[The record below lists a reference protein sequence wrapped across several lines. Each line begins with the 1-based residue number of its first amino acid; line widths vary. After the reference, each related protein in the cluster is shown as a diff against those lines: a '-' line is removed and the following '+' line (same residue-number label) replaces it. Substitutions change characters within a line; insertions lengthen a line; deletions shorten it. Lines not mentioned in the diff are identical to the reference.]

1 MARNPTIADV
11 AAHAGVSKGTVSFV
25 LNGRAGVAN
34 ATKERVLASV
44 DELGWIPNRKAR
56 SLSSSRADA
65 LGMVLARDPVL
76 LGSDPFFAPFI
87 AGVESVLAPLGQS
100 LLMRF
105 VSGDAAEEAAYRTL
119 AAEKH
124 VDGVILS
131 DLRRADPR
139 IALARELGLPAVTLN
154 RPTVRSD
161 FPAACVDDKTG
172 IAAAVGHLVGL
183 GHTRIAHVGGPDLY
197 LHATGRRRAWERA
210 MRAHGLRPADFVAA
224 DFTAAGG
231 AAATRTLLA
240 APKSRPTAVIYANDL
255 MAIAGMAV
263 AQQLGLEVPG
273 DLSIVGFD
281 DAELSAYLHPALTT
295 VRTDAFG
302 FGRVAAETLLAAIEG
317 GPPADRELPAAQLV
331 VRDST
336 AQARERQRS

>member
-1 MARNPTIADV
+1 MPRRPTIDDV

-25 LNGRAGVAN
+25 FNGRAGVAQS
-34 ATKERVLASV
+34 TKERVLASV
-44 DELGWIPNRKAR
+44 EELDWTPHRRAR
-56 SLSSSRADA
+56 SLSTSRADA
-65 LGMVLARDPVL
+65 LGLVLARDPVL
-76 LGSDPFFAPFI
+76 LGADPFFAPFI
-87 AGVESVLAPLGQS
+87 GGVESVLAPLGQS

-105 VSGDAAEEAAYRTL
+105 VAGDAAEQTAYQTL
-119 AAEKH
+119 SRESH
-124 VDGVILS
+124 VDGVILA

-154 RPTVRSD
+154 RPTVRSE
-161 FPAACVDDKTG
+161 FPAVCVDDKAG
-172 IAAAVGHLVGL
+172 IAAAVAHLAEL
-183 GHTRIAHVGGPDLY
+183 GHTHIAHVGGPEVY

-210 MRAHGLRPADFVAA
+210 MRRHGLEPTDFIAA

-231 AAATRTLLA
+231 AAATRTLLNA
-240 APKSRPTAVIYANDL
+240 TQRPTAVIYANDL
-255 MAIAGMAV
+255 MAISGMAA
-263 AQQLGLEVPG
+263 AQQLGLEVPA

-302 FGRVAAETLLAAIEG
+302 FGVAAAQTLLTVIEG

-336 AQARERQRS
+336 AWAGERQKP

>member
-1 MARNPTIADV
+1 MPRRPTIADV

-25 LNGRAGVAN
+25 LNGRAGVADT
-34 ATKERVLASV
+34 TKQRVLASV
-44 DELGWIPNRKAR
+44 EELGWIPNRQAR
-56 SLSSSRADA
+56 SLSTSRAEA
-65 LGMVLARDPVL
+65 LGMVLLRDPML

-87 AGVESVLAPLGQS
+87 AGVESALAPLGQS
-100 LLMRF
+100 LLLRF
-105 VSGDAAEEAAYRTL
+105 VADEAAEQAAYRTL
-119 AAEKH
+119 ATEKH

-131 DLRRADPR
+131 DLRKADPR
-139 IALARELGLPAVTLN
+139 VALARELGLPAVTLN
-154 RPTVRSD
+154 RPTVRSE
-161 FPAACVDDKTG
+161 FPAAIVDDKAGVAT
-172 IAAAVGHLVGL
+172 AVDHLVGL
-183 GHTRIAHVGGPDLY
+183 GHTRIAHIGGPDVY

-210 MRAHGLRPADFVAA
+210 MRRHGLRPSGFAAA

-231 AAATRTLLA
+231 AAATRSVLA
-240 APKSRPTAVIYANDL
+240 AKRPPTAVIFANDL

-263 AQQLGLEVPG
+263 AQQLGMDVPG

-302 FGRVAAETLLAAIEG
+302 FGRVAAETLLASIEG
-317 GPPADRELPAAQLV
+317 GPTADRELPAAQLV

-336 AQARERQRS
+336 AQARERQRP

>member
-1 MARNPTIADV
+1 MSRRPTIADV

-25 LNGRAGVAN
+25 LNDRAGVAD
-34 ATKERVLASV
+34 TTRQRVLASV
-44 DELGWIPNRKAR
+44 QELGWIPNRQAR
-56 SLSSSRADA
+56 SLSTSRAEA
-65 LGMVLARDPVL
+65 IGMVLLRDPVL

-87 AGVESVLAPLGQS
+87 AGVESALAPLGQS
-100 LLMRF
+100 LLLRF
-105 VSGDAAEEAAYRTL
+105 VADDEAEQAAYRTL

-139 IALARELGLPAVTLN
+139 VALARDLGLPAVTLN
-154 RPTVRSD
+154 RPTVRSE
-161 FPAACVDDKTG
+161 FPAAIVDDKAG
-172 IAAAVGHLVGL
+172 IAAAVDHLVEL
-183 GHTRIAHVGGPDLY
+183 GHTRIAHIGGPDVY
-197 LHATGRRRAWERA
+197 LHATGRRRSWERA
-210 MRAHGLRPADFVAA
+210 MRRHGLRPSGFVAA

-231 AAATRTLLA
+231 AAATRSLLEA
-240 APKSRPTAVIYANDL
+240 TTRRPTAVIYANDL

-263 AQQLGLEVPG
+263 AQRLGLDVPG

-302 FGRVAAETLLAAIEG
+302 FGRAAAQTLLTSIDG
-317 GPPADRELPAAQLV
+317 GPTADRELPAAQLV
-331 VRDST
+331 VRGST
-336 AQARERQRS
+336 TQAPQRQTS